1 MTWHKEARREATITE
16 ARKHLLELP
25 DELSGAEE
33 PMVVTKRGK
42 PVLALMPWEFYDSIR
57 ETLEIMAD
65 DDLLAALKESIR
77 NAGKGRTYSTAEL
90 RKELAL

>member
-1 MTWHKEARREATITE
+1 MARRKEAAREATITE

-33 PMVVTKRGK
+33 AMVLTKRGE
-42 PVLALMPWEFYDSIR
+42 PVLALMPWELYDSIR

-65 DDLLAALKESIR
+65 DDLLEALKESIR

-90 RKELAL
+90 RRELAL